1 LKKDLFGNKTKEFRY
16 LMTIANTV
24 ISGHLPAQQIT
35 RTGRFLPKG
44 EKRFSRLPAL
54 ADNPHPKTK
63 ESHAK

>member
-1 LKKDLFGNKTKEFRY
+1 VISFES
-16 LMTIANTV
+16 ITV
-24 ISGHLPAQQIT
+24 ISGRLPAQQIT
-35 RTGRFLPKG
+35 HTGRFLPKG